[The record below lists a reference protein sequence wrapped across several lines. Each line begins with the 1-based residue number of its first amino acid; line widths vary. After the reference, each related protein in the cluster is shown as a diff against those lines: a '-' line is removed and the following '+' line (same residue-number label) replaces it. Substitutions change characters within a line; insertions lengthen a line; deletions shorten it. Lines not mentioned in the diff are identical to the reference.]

1 METIIFSVFNPP
13 AKDGLIFTEED
24 ESLTQQHFAEEA
36 DVNNIMR
43 RYAQTGY
50 IVDPL
55 NPGTAKPMFGDFS
68 VDFDYQE
75 AQNML
80 ISANNQFMAL
90 PADLRKRFGNNP
102 GELLAFLADS
112 NNKDEAIR
120 LGLIDSPEV
129 PPAPLETPKE

>member
-120 LGLIDSPEV
+120 LGLIDPPEV